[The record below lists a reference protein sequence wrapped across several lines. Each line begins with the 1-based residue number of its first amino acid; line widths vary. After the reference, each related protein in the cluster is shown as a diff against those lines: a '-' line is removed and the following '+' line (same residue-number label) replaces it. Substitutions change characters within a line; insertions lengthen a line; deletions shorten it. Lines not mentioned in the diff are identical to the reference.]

1 MGVAIIIII
10 MIIITITIIIVI
22 ISITIILI
30 DGSLVNGWVS
40 LQIITSHLLTDSCSI
55 MINLDDN
62 DDDAHDNDVDYNG
75 GDDDYG
81 LIMTSH
87 LLTGTCPSQRSCHIL
102 PKGTI

>member
-1 MGVAIIIII
+1 M
-10 MIIITITIIIVI
+10 VI
-22 ISITIILI
+22 LSMA
-30 DGSLVNGWVS
+30 GF
-40 LQIITSHLLTDSCSI
+40 HLLTESCSL
-55 MINLDDN
+55 MINHDDN